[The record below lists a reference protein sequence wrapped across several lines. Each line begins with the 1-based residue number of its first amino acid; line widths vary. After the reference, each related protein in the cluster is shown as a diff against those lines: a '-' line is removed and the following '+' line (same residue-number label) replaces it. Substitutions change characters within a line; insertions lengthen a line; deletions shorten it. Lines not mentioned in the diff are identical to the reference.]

1 MANFNFFIYSHI
13 FKMTILSTILPFVL
27 LFFIGF
33 FGDLATQVV
42 AKFSVLTNLFSPFWE
57 AHGPVVAAVIAGFI
71 TMFFGGII
79 YLTSI
84 GVYNYFDLNT
94 KGWSF
99 ILFSTMLGFAMGV
112 VIDLIVNRNNLIPT
126 LRKWYTQMGD
136 ENAALWSGGLTFA
149 FAAFVSTFILSY
161 TN

>member
-1 MANFNFFIYSHI
+1 MNLVPSQA
-13 FKMTILSTILPFVL
+13 LPFVL

-42 AKFSVLTNLFSPFWE
+42 AKFSVLPKYFREINAFSPFWE
-57 AHGPVVAAVIAGFI
+57 AHGPLLAAVIAGFI

-79 YLTSI
+79 YLTSV
-84 GVYNYFDLNT
+84 GVYNYFNLNT

-99 ILFSTMLGFAMGV
+99 ILFSTMLGFVMGV
-112 VIDLIVNRNNLIPT
+112 IIDLIVNRNNLIPT

-149 FAAFVSTFILSY
+149 FAAFVSAFILSY
-161 TN
+161 AS